1 MIPPAVHRTGNVR
14 LIVVIVLTVAAVLL
28 YYFDAH
34 SAGAVVQRPA
44 QLPPALSAGVQ
55 SIVDTMLQRYG
66 IPRSSVRTWNVLS
79 VDRKPLRVA
88 QQIEVSRNFPSLIFN
103 DQLQRMLEGIE
114 ARVFATERSRDNI
127 VTMHIVR
134 RGQTIRSIAFS
145 LTQGE
150 E

>member
-1 MIPPAVHRTGNVR
+1 VPAEVPPAIST
-14 LIVVIVLTVAAVLL
+14 
-28 YYFDAH
+28 
-34 SAGAVVQRPA
+34 
-44 QLPPALSAGVQ
+44 GVQ

-79 VDRKPLRVA
+79 LDRKPVRVA
-88 QQIEVSRNFPSLIFN
+88 QQVEVSRDFPSLVFN

-114 ARVFATERSRDNI
+114 AHVFATERSKDNI

-145 LTQGE
+145 LTQDAQ
-150 E
+150 